1 MLARGCRSLLAAS
14 GGLARHLASST
25 RAMEGEIASS
35 AEFVKKV
42 SVLSNLDPQF
52 PTDFLKGTKI
62 ADMEGQPTPTKMKL
76 SFVVPH
82 KIIMSEAEVRKRT
95 ASCACICWLVM

>member
-25 RAMEGEIASS
+25 RALDVEIASS

-42 SVLSNLDPQF
+42 AALSNLDPHF
-52 PTDFLKGTKI
+52 PTSFLKGTTI
-62 ADMEGQPTPTKMKL
+62 ADMEGQPTPTKLKL
-76 SFVVPH
+76 SFVLPH
-82 KIIMSEAEVRKRT
+82 KILMSEAEVRSRF
-95 ASCACICWLVM
+95 SLIYGFW